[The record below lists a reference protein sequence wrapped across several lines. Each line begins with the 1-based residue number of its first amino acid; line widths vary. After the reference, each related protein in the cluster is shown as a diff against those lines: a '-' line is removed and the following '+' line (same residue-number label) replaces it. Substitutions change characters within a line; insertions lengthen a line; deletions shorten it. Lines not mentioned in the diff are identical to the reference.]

1 MIGAFLYQLTAKD
14 AQTQPVLQRRVD
26 RVVVTAALANV
37 VAVLPAIPDDKI
49 GFLTY
54 LNIIGIPGGAQ
65 TTLDFRAE
73 LEDETGA
80 SLCSLLRE
88 RRVGAGGVVEGTRQ
102 AFSETMF
109 MPKER
114 VECEMAFSAGAIA
127 NTVIA
132 SAVWLLLPK
141 GNVQLR

>member
-1 MIGAFLYQLTAKD
+1 M
-14 AQTQPVLQRRVD
+14 
-26 RVVVTAALANV
+26 AAL
-37 VAVLPAIPDDKI
+37 PPIPDDKI
-49 GFLTY
+49 GLLAY
-54 LNIIGIPGGAQ
+54 ISIIGIPGGAQ

-80 SLCSLLRE
+80 SLCSLIRE
-88 RRVGAGGVVEGTRQ
+88 RRAGAAGVVEGTRQ
-102 AFSETMF
+102 AFSETVF

-114 VECEMAFSAGAIA
+114 VECEMAFSAGAVA

-141 GNVQLR
+141 GTLQFR